1 MLLLVVS
8 RASVEHDEH
17 WVLHLDTAITLA
29 LFVPSYNYL
38 ICVKFVHKKL
48 QTLCLDERVF
58 NHEQVLDL
66 VDYCRVLFKL
76 GRLISNVLEEVVRV
90 YLLIPVE
97 LFLDLRRLFSKEHAF
112 ENIVLIIH
120 FLIVVWEL
128 S

>member
-1 MLLLVVS
+1 M
-8 RASVEHDEH
+8 
-17 WVLHLDTAITLA
+17 
-29 LFVPSYNYL
+29 
-38 ICVKFVHKKL
+38 HKKL

-66 VDYCRVLFKL
+66 VDYCRVLFDL
-76 GRLISNVLEEVVRV
+76 GLLISDVLEEVVRV

-97 LFLDLRRLFSKEHAF
+97 FFLDLRRLFSKEHAF
-112 ENIVLIIH
+112 ENVALIIH